1 MRKFIFIIAAGSAIG
16 ACQPRHPSDQAHG
29 SASKAVENERA
40 RKNAQE
46 DAIQAQRQLDLVAG
60 RTRNN
65 LQAAQP
71 KDAGSPPK
79 K

>member
-1 MRKFIFIIAAGSAIG
+1 MRKLIFIIAAAAAIA
-16 ACQPRHPSDQAHG
+16 ACQPRHASDQAHDR
-29 SASKAVENERA
+29 ASKTLANEHA

-46 DAIQAQRQLDLVAG
+46 DAAEAQRQLDLFAG

-65 LQAAQP
+65 PQAAPP
-71 KDAGSPPK
+71 KEAGSNPK

>member
-1 MRKFIFIIAAGSAIG
+1 MRKLIFIITAVSAIA
-16 ACQPRHPSDQAHG
+16 ACQPRHPSDQAHD
-29 SASKAVENERA
+29 SASKALNNERS

-46 DAIQAQRQLDLVAG
+46 DAAQAQRQLDLVAG

-65 LQAAQP
+65 LQAIQP
-71 KDAGSPPK
+71 KDARSTPK

>member
-1 MRKFIFIIAAGSAIG
+1 MRKLIFMIAAVSAMA
-16 ACQPRHPSDQAHG
+16 ACKPRHPSDQAHD
-29 SASKAVENERA
+29 SASKDVENERA

-60 RTRNN
+60 RSGSN
-65 LQAAQP
+65 LQATQP
-71 KDAGSPPK
+71 KDAGSTPK